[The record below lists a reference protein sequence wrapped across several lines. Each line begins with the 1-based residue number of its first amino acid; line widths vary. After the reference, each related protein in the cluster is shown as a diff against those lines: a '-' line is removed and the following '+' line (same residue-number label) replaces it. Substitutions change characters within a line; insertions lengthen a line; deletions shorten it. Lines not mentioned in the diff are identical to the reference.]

1 MSSFSL
7 EDWGLRE
14 VLRMEGEDW
23 EMGFLGLMGWKRK
36 WVCGFLKEEPLIKE
50 LVSVKICGS
59 STSPSAFVTKEGNSF
74 PPSRL
79 FKRKKGQSDQ
89 RDCFCVWFVAFL
101 AGIHSVIRDSVSV
114 FAYGLLLFLLISM
127 ANPYKEL
134 RYTNV
139 FEEGEL
145 LGWGGHGSVVSSEYF
160 IDGQKYAIKK
170 VPIDGRALY
179 EDARREVQVLA
190 LLKHPHIAWF
200 ESDIHGKMGSDST
213 GPDSA
218 TEVAAAAAAASEI
231 ETIRGCLYIQ
241 QEFCESDLAKLID
254 RGVGEEE
261 GYRIFLEILEGVSFI
276 HSQGIVHGDL
286 APKNIF
292 LDKNNRVK
300 IGDFGIAKFVGQNEL
315 SQVGLEFYAAPE
327 IPCHPDPRS
336 DIFSLGI
343 ILFELFHKLETD
355 HERYTVLNDLRNSN
369 RTDPQYDGPTTEL
382 AVKLV
387 HRNPIER
394 PEINWIRDQV
404 KELSDDP
411 WSRLKLVSS
420 SCGDV
425 FAAIVFGN

>member
-1 MSSFSL
+1 
-7 EDWGLRE
+7 
-14 VLRMEGEDW
+14 
-23 EMGFLGLMGWKRK
+23 
-36 WVCGFLKEEPLIKE
+36 
-50 LVSVKICGS
+50 
-59 STSPSAFVTKEGNSF
+59 
-74 PPSRL
+74 
-79 FKRKKGQSDQ
+79 
-89 RDCFCVWFVAFL
+89 
-101 AGIHSVIRDSVSV
+101 
-114 FAYGLLLFLLISM
+114 M

-134 RYTNV
+134 RYTHV

-145 LGWGGHGSVVSSEYF
+145 LGWGGYGSVVSSEYF

-170 VPIDGRALY
+170 VPIDGRTLY

-190 LLKHPHIAWF
+190 LLKHPHIVQYYTAWF
-200 ESDIHGKMGSDST
+200 VSDIHGKMGSDST

-300 IGDFGIAKFVGQNEL
+300 IGDFGIAKFVERNEL
-315 SQVGLEFYAAPE
+315 SQVGFEYYSAPE
-327 IPCHPDPRS
+327 IPCQPDPRS

-343 ILFELFHKLETD
+343 ILFELFHELKTG
-355 HERYTVLNDLRNSN
+355 HERYTVLNMLRDSKL
-369 RTDPQYDGPTTEL
+369 TDPERKVQYDGPIAKL
-382 AVKLV
+382 ALKLV
-387 HRNPIER
+387 HKNPTER